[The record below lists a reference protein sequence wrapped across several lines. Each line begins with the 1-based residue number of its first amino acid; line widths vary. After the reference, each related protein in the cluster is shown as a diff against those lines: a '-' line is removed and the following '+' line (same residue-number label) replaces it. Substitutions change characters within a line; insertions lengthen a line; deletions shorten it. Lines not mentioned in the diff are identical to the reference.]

1 MTKPVTKPK
10 ADPVADAGPPAP
22 TPDASPAA
30 APAAAEAPVEQ
41 LHETALID
49 IHRAL
54 GARLIEFGGWLM
66 PVQYTGILHEHRA
79 VRERA
84 GLFDLSHMGELFVEG
99 DDAGDALAAALVSD
113 PRTLAVGRAQYS
125 MICNPDG
132 GVIDDLIVYRLGP
145 ERFLVVANA
154 GNAAVVSDELATRL
168 GGWRAVLDDRS
179 LATSLVA
186 IQGPRA
192 AEVLAPLTDVDLG
205 ALRYYAIAEGHV
217 AGIPALVART
227 GYTGEDGF
235 EVFVDWARG
244 PEIWTA
250 LASAGESAGV
260 IACGLGARD
269 TLRLE
274 AGMPLYGNELDRETN
289 PFDAGL
295 GRVVKL
301 EKPGDFVGREAL
313 TRVAEEGADK
323 RLVGL
328 VVTGRGI
335 ARHGYPV
342 DAGERR
348 TGIVTSGTHSPTLG
362 KPIAMAYVE
371 PGDGEPGT
379 ILAVEVREQPV
390 SAEVVPLPFYKR
402 STT

>member
-1 MTKPVTKPK
+1 MTETA
-10 ADPVADAGPPAP
+10 ADTTRATTD
-22 TPDASPAA
+22 
-30 APAAAEAPVEQ
+30 Q
-41 LHETALID
+41 LHDTALID
-49 IHRAL
+49 IHRQL
-54 GARLIEFGGWLM
+54 GGRLIEFGGWLM
-66 PVQYTGILHEHRA
+66 PVQYTGILDEHRA

-84 GLFDLSHMGELFVEG
+84 GLFDLSHMGELYVEG

-125 MICNPDG
+125 MICAPDG
-132 GVIDDLIVYRLGP
+132 GVIDDLIVYRVGP
-145 ERFLVVANA
+145 ERYLVVANA
-154 GNAAVVSDELATRL
+154 SNAGIVSDELAARL
-168 GGWRAVLDDRS
+168 GTWRAVLDDRS

-192 AEVLAPLTDVDLG
+192 AEVLAPLTDVDLAG
-205 ALRYYAIAEGHV
+205 LRYYAIGEGQV

-244 PEIWTA
+244 PEIWAA
-250 LASAGESAGV
+250 LAKAGEAVGV

-289 PFDAGL
+289 PFEAAL

-301 EKPGDFVGREAL
+301 DKPGDFVGREAL
-313 TRVAEEGADK
+313 TRVAREGPRR
-323 RLVGL
+323 RLVGMTI
-328 VVTGRGI
+328 TGRGI

-342 DAGERR
+342 FVGDRP
-348 TGIVTSGTHSPTLG
+348 TGVVTSGTHSPTLG
-362 KPIAMAYVE
+362 KPIAMAYVA
-371 PGDGEPGT
+371 PGDAGPGT
-379 ILAVEVREQPV
+379 ILSVEIRDQRV
-390 SAEVVPLPFYKR
+390 SAEVVPMPFYKR
-402 STT
+402 ATSPG